1 MSVFRAQSSSSSFSS
16 WILVL
21 AATAASRRGL
31 NTAALGFSGTEIVSL
46 DVSPTVSLSHALSSR
61 YKC

>member
-21 AATAASRRGL
+21 ATTAASLRGL
-31 NTAALGFSGTEIVSL
+31 NTAALGFSGTEIVSSH
-46 DVSPTVSLSHALSSR
+46 VSRTVFLSQAISSG

>member
-16 WILVL
+16 WILVI
-21 AATAASRRGL
+21 AATAASRHGL
-31 NTAALGFSGTEIVSL
+31 NTAVLGFSSTEIVSL
-46 DVSPTVSLSHALSSR
+46 DVSRTVSLSQAISSG

>member
-1 MSVFRAQSSSSSFSS
+1 MSVFRAQLSSSSFSS

-46 DVSPTVSLSHALSSR
+46 DVSRTVSLSQAISR
-61 YKC
+61 GYKC